1 MSVVYNMAT
10 CHNIKYQYYQENKMQ
25 KRIVL
30 IGAGSAQFGYGTIG
44 DILQSKVLEG
54 SHIVL
59 HDINP
64 NTLAVV
70 EKNARAFIEEHKLP
84 FSVSAT
90 TNRPEA
96 FKGADFL
103 VSSIEVGDR
112 FELWEQDWRVPQ
124 QYGVRQ
130 VYGEN
135 GGPGGLFHSLR
146 IIPPILAICAD
157 VMEYC
162 PQATIFN
169 FSNPMSRICTTVTRA
184 FPQLKFIGLCH
195 EIASLRHFLP
205 HILGVPYEALDI
217 RAGGLNHFSAVLS
230 AKYKDSGKD
239 AYPDI
244 RTKAPQFFGNMPSQD
259 AIHKYFKE
267 TGQWPEK
274 VEDLASLETEAWP
287 ERRVF
292 QVILEKFGLMPITS
306 DSHFG
311 EYITWAHDV
320 TDHKGILDFYR
331 FYKEYLA
338 HVQPEIELRLN
349 ERVIPI
355 IEGILT
361 DSGYMEEAVNI
372 PNNGLIA
379 NLPNWIVVE
388 VPATVDKNG
397 VHGIPLGELPHGF
410 AGLLMNQVA
419 VHDLTADAILQKSKA
434 LALQA
439 LLVDPIV
446 NQYFGVE
453 EMLDT
458 MIGYQE
464 KWLGYLK

>member
-1 MSVVYNMAT
+1 
-10 CHNIKYQYYQENKMQ
+10 MQ
-25 KRIVL
+25 QRIVL

-64 NTLAVV
+64 DALAVV
-70 EKNARAFIEEHKLP
+70 AKNAQAFIEARNLP
-84 FSVSAT
+84 FTLSAT
-90 TNRPEA
+90 TSRPEA
-96 FKGADFL
+96 FQGATFL
-103 VSSIEVGDR
+103 INSIEVGNR
-112 FELWEQDWRVPQ
+112 FELWEQDWRIPQ

-146 IIPPILAICAD
+146 IIPPILDICAD
-157 VMEYC
+157 AVKIC
-162 PQATIFN
+162 PEATIFN
-169 FSNPMSRICTTVTRA
+169 YSNPMSRICTTVTRA
-184 FPQLKFIGLCH
+184 FPGIRFIGLCH
-195 EIASLRHFLP
+195 EIASLPRFLP
-205 HILGVPYEALDI
+205 QILGVPYEALEV
-217 RAGGLNHFSAVLS
+217 RAAGLNHFSVVVS

-244 RTKAPQFFGNMPSQD
+244 RAKAPAFFANMPSMD
-259 AIHKYFKE
+259 AVHKYFKE
-267 TGQWPEK
+267 TGKWPDK
-274 VEDLASLETEAWP
+274 AEDYAAIETEAWP

-292 QVILEKFGLMPITS
+292 QVILEKFGLLPITS

-311 EYITWAHDV
+311 EYIQWAWDV

-338 HVQPEIELRLN
+338 HIEPKIELRLG
-349 ERVIPI
+349 ERVVPI

-361 DSGYMEEAVNI
+361 DAGFIEEAVNI
-372 PNNGLIA
+372 PNQGAIA
-379 NLPNWIVVE
+379 NLPDWIVVE
-388 VPATVDKNG
+388 VPAIVDKNG
-397 VHGIPLGELPHGF
+397 LRGVSMGELPKGF

-419 VHDLTADAILQKSKA
+419 VHDLTAEAVIHKSKA

-439 LLVDPIV
+439 LLVDPV
-446 NQYFGVE
+446 VSQYDGIE

-458 MIGYQE
+458 MIAYQE

>member
-1 MSVVYNMAT
+1 M
-10 CHNIKYQYYQENKMQ
+10 E

-30 IGAGSAQFGYGTIG
+30 VGAGSAQFGYGTIG

-54 SHIVL
+54 THIVL

-70 EKNARAFIEEHKLP
+70 EKNAQAFIAEHKLP
-84 FSVSAT
+84 FSLSAT
-90 TNRPEA
+90 TERARA
-96 FKGADFL
+96 FKGADFII
-103 VSSIEVGDR
+103 SSIEVGNR
-112 FELWEQDWRVPQ
+112 FELWEQDWRIPQ
-124 QYGVRQ
+124 QYGVQQ

-146 IIPPILAICAD
+146 IIPPILEICAD
-157 VMEYC
+157 VMKIC
-162 PQATIFN
+162 PQATVFN

-184 FPQLKFIGLCH
+184 FPDLKFIGMCH
-195 EIASLRHFLP
+195 EIASLRTFLP
-205 HILGVPYEALDI
+205 HILGVPYEALEV
-217 RAGGLNHFSAVLS
+217 RAGGLNHFSAVLT
-230 AKYKDSGKD
+230 AKYKASGKD

-244 RTKAPQFFGNMPSQD
+244 RAKAPLFFGAMPSMD
-259 AIHKYFKE
+259 AVHKYFKE

-274 VEDLASLETEAWP
+274 IEDFAGIATEAWP

-311 EYITWAHDV
+311 EYIQWAYDV
-320 TDHKGILDFYR
+320 TDHRGILDFYR

-338 HVQPEIELRLN
+338 QVQPKIELRLE
-349 ERVIPI
+349 ERIVPI

-361 DSGYMEEAVNI
+361 DSGYVEEAVNI
-372 PNNGLIA
+372 RNNGLIA
-379 NLPNWIVVE
+379 NLPDWIVVE
-388 VPATVDKNG
+388 VPATIDKNG
-397 VHGIPLGELPHGF
+397 VHGIELGDLPHGF
-410 AGLLMNQVA
+410 AGLLLNQVA
-419 VHDLTADAILQKSKA
+419 VHDLTAEAILHQSKA

-439 LLVDPIV
+439 LLVDPMV
-446 NQYFGVE
+446 NNYTGIE

-458 MIGYQE
+458 MLAYQQ
-464 KWLGYLK
+464 KWLGYLH

>member
-1 MSVVYNMAT
+1 M
-10 CHNIKYQYYQENKMQ
+10 E

-54 SHIVL
+54 STIVL

-64 NTLAVV
+64 NSLAVV
-70 EKNARAFIEEHKLP
+70 AENARLFIEEHKLP
-84 FSVSAT
+84 FQVSAT
-90 TNRPEA
+90 TNRVEA
-96 FKGADFL
+96 LTGADFI
-103 VSSIEVGDR
+103 VSSIEVGNR
-112 FELWEQDWRVPQ
+112 FDLWEQDWRIPQ
-124 QYGVRQ
+124 QYGVQQ

-135 GGPGGLFHSLR
+135 GGPGGLFHAMR
-146 IIPPILAICAD
+146 IIPPILEICAD
-157 VMEYC
+157 AVRIC
-162 PQATIFN
+162 PEAYIFN

-184 FPQLKFIGLCH
+184 FPGIRFIGLCH
-195 EIASLRHFLP
+195 EIGSLPKFLP
-205 HILGVPYEALDI
+205 HILGVPYDELEV
-217 RAGGLNHFSAVLS
+217 RAAGLNHFSCVLT
-230 AKYKDSGKD
+230 AKYKATGLD

-244 RTKAPQFFGNMPSQD
+244 RARAPQFFSAMPSQD
-259 AIHKYFKE
+259 AVHKYFKE

-274 VEDLASLETEAWP
+274 VEDFIGIGTEAWP

-311 EYITWAHDV
+311 EYIQWAYDV

-338 HVQPEIELRLN
+338 HIQPKIELRLN
-349 ERVIPI
+349 ERVVAI

-361 DSGYMEEAVNI
+361 NSGYIEEAVNI

-379 NLPNWIVVE
+379 NLPDWIVVE
-388 VPATVDKNG
+388 VPATIDQTG
-397 VHGIPLGELPHGF
+397 VHGIPMGQLPKGY

-419 VHDLTADAILQKSKA
+419 VHDMTAEAILHQSKA

-446 NQYFGVE
+446 NNYRGID

-458 MIGYQE
+458 MIAYQE
-464 KWLGYLK
+464 RWLGYLK

>member
-1 MSVVYNMAT
+1 
-10 CHNIKYQYYQENKMQ
+10 MQ

-64 NTLAVV
+64 DTLKVTY
-70 EKNARAFIEEHKLP
+70 ETGKAFIQEHKLP
-84 FSVSAT
+84 FSISAT
-90 TNRPEA
+90 TDRAEA
-96 FKGADFL
+96 FKGGDFL
-103 VSSIEVGDR
+103 ISSIEVGNR
-112 FELWEQDWRVPQ
+112 FELWEQDWRIPQ

-146 IIPPILAICAD
+146 IIPPILEICAD
-157 VMEYC
+157 ALKIC
-162 PQATIFN
+162 PQATVFN
-169 FSNPMSRICTTVTRA
+169 FSNPMSRICTTVHRA
-184 FPQLKFIGLCH
+184 FPDLKFIGLCH
-195 EIASLRHFLP
+195 EIASLRNFLP
-205 HILGVPYEALDI
+205 LILGVPYEALEVQ
-217 RAGGLNHFSAVLS
+217 AGGLNHFSCVLT
-230 AKYKDSGKD
+230 AKYKATGKD

-244 RTKAPQFFGNMPSQD
+244 RLKAPDFFGSMPSMD
-259 AIHKYFKE
+259 AVHKYFKE
-267 TGQWPEK
+267 TGLRPEK
-274 VEDLASLETEAWP
+274 PEDFAAVEKEAWP

-311 EYITWAHDV
+311 EYIQWAYDV

-331 FYKEYLA
+331 FYKEFLSK
-338 HVQPEIELRLN
+338 VEPKIKLRLE
-349 ERVIPI
+349 ERIVPI

-361 DSGYMEEAVNI
+361 DSGYEEAAVNI
-372 PNNGLIA
+372 PNKGLIA
-379 NLPNWIVVE
+379 NLPEWIAVE

-410 AGLLMNQVA
+410 AGLLLNQAA
-419 VHDLTADAILQKSKA
+419 VHDLTAEAVIHKSRA
-434 LALQA
+434 AALQA
-439 LLVDPIV
+439 LLVDPVV
-446 NQYFGVE
+446 NQYDQVE

-458 MIGYQE
+458 MISYQE

>member
-1 MSVVYNMAT
+1 M
-10 CHNIKYQYYQENKMQ
+10 
-25 KRIVL
+25 

-44 DILQSKVLEG
+44 DILQSEVLKG

-64 NTLAVV
+64 RTLGVV
-70 EKNARAFIEEHKLP
+70 EQNARAFIQEHNLP
-84 FSVSAT
+84 FTLSAST
-90 TNRPEA
+90 TRAEA
-96 FKGADFL
+96 FQGADFI
-103 VSSIEVGDR
+103 VNSIEVGDR

-124 QYGVRQ
+124 QYGIQQ

-135 GGPGGLFHSLR
+135 GGPGGLFHSMR
-146 IIPPILAICAD
+146 IIPPILDICAD
-157 VMEYC
+157 IMKIC
-162 PQATIFN
+162 PDATVFN

-184 FPQLKFIGLCH
+184 FPDLKFIGMCH
-195 EIASLRHFLP
+195 EIASLRNFLP
-205 HILGVPYEALDI
+205 RILGVPYEALEV
-217 RAGGLNHFSAVLS
+217 RAAGLNHFSAVLT
-230 AKYKDSGKD
+230 ATYKDTGID

-244 RTKAPQFFGNMPSQD
+244 RAKAPAFFANMPSMD
-259 AIHKYFKE
+259 AVHKYFKE
-267 TGQWPEK
+267 TGKWPDE
-274 VEDLASLETEAWP
+274 VEDMAALNIPTEAWP

-292 QVILEKFGLMPITS
+292 KVILEKFGLMPITS

-311 EYITWAHDV
+311 EYIQWAYDV
-320 TDHKGILDFYR
+320 CDHHGILDFYR

-338 HVQPEIELRLN
+338 HVEPKLELSLS
-349 ERVIPI
+349 ERIIPI

-361 DSGYMEEAVNI
+361 DSGYVEEAVNI
-372 PNNGLIA
+372 PNKGLIA
-379 NLPNWIVVE
+379 NLPDWIVVE

-397 VHGIPLGELPHGF
+397 IHGIPVGMLPHGY
-410 AGLLMNQVA
+410 AGLLINQVA
-419 VHDLTADAILQKSKA
+419 VHDLTAEAILKKSKA

-446 NQYFGVE
+446 NQYDGLE

-458 MIGYQE
+458 MIAYQE

>member
-1 MSVVYNMAT
+1 
-10 CHNIKYQYYQENKMQ
+10 MQ

-54 SHIVL
+54 SQIVL

-64 NTLAVV
+64 NTLAIVA
-70 EKNARAFIEEHKLP
+70 ENARAFIADHRLP
-84 FSVSAT
+84 FTIEAT
-90 TNRPEA
+90 TNRVEA
-96 FKGADFL
+96 FTGADFL
-103 VSSIEVGDR
+103 VNSIEVGDR
-112 FELWEQDWRVPQ
+112 FELWEQDWRIPQ
-124 QYGVRQ
+124 QYGIKQ

-146 IIPPILAICAD
+146 IIPPILDICAD
-157 VMEYC
+157 AVKIC
-162 PQATIFN
+162 PDATIFN

-184 FPQLKFIGLCH
+184 FPGIKFIGLCH
-195 EIASLRHFLP
+195 EIASLREYLP
-205 HILGVPYEALDI
+205 LILGVPYEALEV
-217 RAGGLNHFSAVLS
+217 RAGGLNHFSCILS
-230 AKYKDSGKD
+230 AKYVEDGRD

-244 RTKAPQFFGNMPSQD
+244 RAKAPQFFGNMPSLN
-259 AIHKYFKE
+259 AIYKYFKE

-274 VEDLASLETEAWP
+274 PEDFSAVETEAWP

-311 EYITWAHDV
+311 EYIPWAYDV
-320 TDHKGILDFYR
+320 TDHRGILDFYR
-331 FYKEYLA
+331 FYKGYLA
-338 HVQPEIELRLN
+338 TIQPKIELRVA
-349 ERVIPI
+349 ERVVPI

-361 DSGYMEEAVNI
+361 DAGFVEEAVNI

-379 NLPNWIVVE
+379 NLPDWLVVE
-388 VPATVDKNG
+388 VPAVVKKDGLHG
-397 VHGIPLGELPHGF
+397 VPLGELPRGF
-410 AGLLMNQVA
+410 AGLLLNQAA
-419 VHDLTADAILQKSKA
+419 VHDLTAEAVLKKSKSA
-434 LALQA
+434 ALQA

-446 NQYFGVE
+446 NQYNGLE

-458 MIGYQE
+458 MIAYQE
-464 KWLGYLK
+464 QYLGYLK